1 MVACS
6 PCVEAI
12 LKGMRV
18 AILGTGHRPTGGLQP
33 PAEIL
38 LACAPQ
44 SEPFLVETRVS
55 RFPGTPEDRQVVDLL
70 YLEAGYRAAEAGAD
84 AVFVNT
90 VGDYGLRELQHS
102 LSVPAVGAGA
112 AAMSLAAAL
121 GGQFSIVTIWPPAL
135 DFIYA
140 RVLEQCGL
148 KDRCIGIRHLSQD
161 PQLRTLG
168 ADDDFVET
176 MRAGRANTIE
186 RVAAEADAALA
197 SDGAGAV
204 MLGCTCMAPIAA
216 AVRRAASG
224 PVIDPMTQG
233 FRQAEIVVAGER
245 ASVAVP
251 GPVGPVDRD
260 AIRDWVAALASG
272 LETECPPC
280 EVLGSED

>member
-1 MVACS
+1 
-6 PCVEAI
+6 
-12 LKGMRV
+12 MRI

-38 LACAPQ
+38 SACAPQ
-44 SEPFLVETRVS
+44 SEPFLIETRVS

-70 YLEAGYRAAEAGAD
+70 YLEAGYRAADAGAD
-84 AVFVNT
+84 AIFVNT
-90 VGDYGLRELQHS
+90 VGDYGLRELQNS

-148 KDRCIGIRHLSQD
+148 TSRCIGIRHLSQD
-161 PQLRTLG
+161 SLLQTLG

-176 MRAGRANTIE
+176 MRAGRASTIE
-186 RVAAEADAALA
+186 RVVAEADAALA

-216 AVRRAASG
+216 AVQRAAIG
-224 PVIDPMTQG
+224 PIIDPMTQG
-233 FRQAEIVVAGER
+233 FRQTEIAVARQR
-245 ASVAVP
+245 ASGTVPAPVRPAVR
-251 GPVGPVDRD
+251 GAV
-260 AIRDWVAALASG
+260 RDWVAALESG
-272 LETECPPC
+272 VETECLPC
-280 EVLGSED
+280 DVLGSAD

>member
-1 MVACS
+1 MRI
-6 PCVEAI
+6 AI
-12 LKGMRV
+12 
-18 AILGTGHRPTGGLQP
+18 IGTGHRPTGGSQP

-38 LACAPQ
+38 SACAPPA
-44 SEPFLVETRVS
+44 EPFLIETRVS

-70 YLEAGYRAAEAGAD
+70 YLEAGFRAAEAGAD
-84 AVFVNT
+84 AIFVNT
-90 VGDYGLRELQHS
+90 VGDYGLHELQAS
-102 LSVPAVGAGA
+102 LSIPVVGAGE
-112 AAMSLAAAL
+112 AAMRLAAAL
-121 GGQFSIVTIWPPAL
+121 GGRFSIVTIWPPAL

-148 KDRCIGIRHLSQD
+148 KGRCIGIRHLSQD

-186 RVAAEADAALA
+186 RVSAEADAAFA
-197 SDGAGAV
+197 SDCARAV

-216 AVRRAASG
+216 AVQAAAAG

-245 ASVAVP
+245 ARVAVP
-251 GPVGPVDRD
+251 APVGPVDRD
-260 AIRDWVAALASG
+260 AIRNWVATLESG
-272 LETECPPC
+272 VDTECLPC
-280 EVLGSED
+280 DVLGSAD